1 MSVRKEK
8 PRSAVA
14 CNLPVAPRRV
24 VAVRKQIVARTVRLV
39 ARLVQNAARTAGIA
53 AKSVPAA
60 NSLS

>member
-24 VAVRKQIVARTVRLV
+24 VAVRKQLAART
-39 ARLVQNAARTAGIA
+39 AQNAARTAGIA